1 MDARRAIGHD
11 RLAGRL
17 VARPV
22 TEASS
27 TTAGG
32 PGPDLPAG

>member
-11 RLAGRL
+11 RLAGRV

-27 TTAGG
+27 TPPRG
-32 PGPDLPAG
+32 PGPARPAG